1 MLLNSPLNIF
11 LVGLG
16 IYLGFIWTWNLNETA
31 GASSSRAAFI
41 TYMVSLMG
49 CYSDQ
54 SYISEDDLFK
64 EKVPLLS
71 SFGLRNKDEESAGG
85 NGKPSATQ
93 HVSSQ
98 EVPSGKI
105 GRASA
110 STAPPGESS
119 QEQTHESNATKSV
132 SVQGELAQVLQES
145 ARLRKESAKV
155 DERMAQLLGE
165 FAKSSEE

>member
-1 MLLNSPLNIF
+1 MSNAI
-11 LVGLG
+11 V
-16 IYLGFIWTWNLNETA
+16 A
-31 GASSSRAAFI
+31 
-41 TYMVSLMG
+41 
-49 CYSDQ
+49 DQ